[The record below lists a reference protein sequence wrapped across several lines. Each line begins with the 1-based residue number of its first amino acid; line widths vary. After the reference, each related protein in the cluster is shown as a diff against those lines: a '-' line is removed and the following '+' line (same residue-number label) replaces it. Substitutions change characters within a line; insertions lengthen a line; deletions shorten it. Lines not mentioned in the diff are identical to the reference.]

1 MFQRENKMTQV
12 KELALDMLK
21 MVDLIVRENVGN
33 SIVLSL
39 YSKMVF
45 PFLKRKILTTD
56 DKLIKE
62 NLEISYKKL
71 KPFFEKKQKKELLEE
86 GEKLSGHKLH
96 STLRNMPEF
105 KDVTEYF

>member
-1 MFQRENKMTQV
+1 MVKMASKV
-12 KELALDMLK
+12 KDLALDMLT
-21 MVDLIVRENVGN
+21 MVDLIVKENVGN
-33 SIVLSL
+33 SVVLSL

-62 NLEISYKKL
+62 NLEVSYKKL

-86 GEKLSGHKLH
+86 GERLSGHKLH
-96 STLRNMPEF
+96 PTLRNMGDF
-105 KDVTEYF
+105 KETSEYF